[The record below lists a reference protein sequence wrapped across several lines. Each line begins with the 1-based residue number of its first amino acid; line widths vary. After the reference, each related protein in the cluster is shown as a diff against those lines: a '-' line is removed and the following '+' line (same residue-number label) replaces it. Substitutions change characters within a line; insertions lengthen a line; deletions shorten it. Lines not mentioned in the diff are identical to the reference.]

1 MAGLNSAIIDKIQES
16 QGGCL
21 KKKTISLD
29 TNITNVNEKEI
40 CLVVNI
46 NISFLI
52 TVFRL
57 IPKLKRQVI
66 YKNN

>member
-21 KKKTISLD
+21 KKTISLD